1 MSRRIASAVASAVA
15 WAAASAIAAIA
26 WPVSSDA
33 AAGDDFQRGLLAYQ
47 RGDVVAAMSALKP
60 AADAGLADAQ
70 QLLAFIL
77 DRADFVDEAI
87 RLYQQAAAQD
97 QPEAIAALGNLAA
110 AGRGLAKDE
119 NAALRHFSKAASLG
133 HPASLELVADAWL
146 NRRWGLDFIKEPDLA
161 LIAVRRAADLG
172 HLPSIDA
179 LAQAHLEGRLGLAV
193 DSAESARW
201 RERAE
206 GLRRLR
212 AGVSASGAAR

>member
-1 MSRRIASAVASAVA
+1 MSRRIASAVA

-119 NAALRHFSKAASLG
+119 NAALRHFSKAAALG
-133 HPASLELVADAWL
+133 HASSIELVADAYL
-146 NRRWGLDFIKEPDLA
+146 GGRLGLDGQRDSPQALA
-161 LIAVRRAADLG
+161 AVRRAAERG
-172 HLPSIDA
+172 HLPSLQA
-179 LAQAHLEGRLGLAV
+179 LADAYTRGGLGLAA
-193 DSAESARW
+193 DPALAAQW
-201 RERAE
+201 REHAALAR
-206 GLRRLR
+206 GQR
-212 AGVSASGAAR
+212 AGAPAASGSSR